1 MSLFMVV
8 IYLPLLVNKI
18 IIAEHNHTLKQV
30 YLLSLPLV
38 NLHVTFKRKNNN
50 QNQYCSRII
59 LVAPLLKACNLL
71 APSEY

>member
-1 MSLFMVV
+1 MFLFMVV

-18 IIAEHNHTLKQV
+18 IIAEHNHMLKQV
-30 YLLSLPLV
+30 YLLFLPLV

-50 QNQYCSRII
+50 TNQYRGRII
-59 LVAPLLKACNLL
+59 LVTPLLKIYNLL